1 MVYLNLAHRVCRA
14 GWWGGCGWQAKA
26 VASQKRL
33 VSGLGLVLVLV
44 LGLGTAAAQYPGQY
58 PGQYPPGTNY
68 PPGQYP
74 PGQYPPGQYPPGQ
87 YPPGQY
93 PQGGVGIPLPSKK
106 SSKTDTAHAPMPNYR
121 GLLKQMDDKTISLE
135 LDDHRVMQFK
145 RTGKTRFFKNGDEV
159 KTPKFDAGDQLS
171 IEGPEDTEGFMTAL
185 NVYWEKRAG
194 GPATSAQ
201 SGEGAASQ
209 TGKNDAARS
218 GSDSTDAAIAK
229 AATEMAPPAAKA
241 DPDDPGRPKLVRG
254 KPADAEREVSAPAPA
269 QTAAAQPAG
278 SGTGT
283 MTPPSA
289 SQTGGRSYGAP
300 TILRGDDDTP
310 IPPPPVGDPLIRKAA
325 DAAMDFTET
334 LPDYVCQEL
343 MARYQSMSTPASWQ
357 ALDIVGAAVV
367 YQQGKEDY
375 RDVTINGK
383 AIKKNIEQ
391 LDGAWSTGEFGTV
404 LIDLFSPATAAD
416 FHFSRDSRSGG
427 VSAKVYD
434 FSVVRERSHW
444 QISMAS
450 QTFDPPYKG
459 SVWIDPAT
467 ARVLRIEMQAYGFPD
482 SFPTD
487 HVESATDYQYTRL
500 GDAQQ
505 YLLPVHAENL
515 SCQRGSNYCSRNVI
529 DFRNYHK
536 YSGESTITFGDTV
549 KK

>member
-1 MVYLNLAHRVCRA
+1 MLYPNLALPVCRA
-14 GWWGGCGWQAKA
+14 GW
-26 VASQKRL
+26 L
-33 VSGLGLVLVLV
+33 SGVRLVLVLV
-44 LGLGTAAAQYPGQY
+44 LGLGTAVAQY
-58 PGQYPPGTNY
+58 
-68 PPGQYP
+68 PGQYP

-93 PQGGVGIPLPSKK
+93 PPGSYPPGTYPRGGQGIPLPSGKK
-106 SSKTDTAHAPMPNYR
+106 KTDTPNGPMPNYR

-135 LDDHRVMQFK
+135 LDDHRVIQFK
-145 RTGKTRFFKNGDEV
+145 RTGKTKFYKNGDEV
-159 KTPKFDAGDQLS
+159 KTPKFDPGDQLS
-171 IEGPEDTEGFMTAL
+171 VEGPEDNEGFLSAL
-185 NVYWEKRAG
+185 NVYWEKRAAG
-194 GPATSAQ
+194 TATSAQ
-201 SGEGAASQ
+201 TSEGGASQ
-209 TGKNDAARS
+209 TVKSGAA
-218 GSDSTDAAIAK
+218 GSEAPPSDTTDAAIAK
-229 AATEMAPPAAKA
+229 AATEMAPPPAKP

-254 KPADAEREVSAPAPA
+254 KPADPQREVAAPAPE
-269 QTAAAQPAG
+269 QTATAQSAGAGAGAMPPTPA
-278 SGTGT
+278 SGT
-283 MTPPSA
+283 A
-289 SQTGGRSYGAP
+289 SRSYGAP

-325 DAAMDFTET
+325 EAAMDFTET

-343 MARYQSMSTPASWQ
+343 MARYQSMATPANWQ
-357 ALDIVGAAVV
+357 AIDIVGAAVV

-391 LDGAWSTGEFGTV
+391 LDGAWSTGEFGTI

-416 FHFSRDSRSGG
+416 FHYARDSRSGG

-444 QISMAS
+444 QISMAA

-482 SFPTD
+482 AFPTD

-500 GDAQQ
+500 GDAKQ

-536 YSGESTITFGDTV
+536 YTGESTITFGDPV

>member
-1 MVYLNLAHRVCRA
+1 L
-14 GWWGGCGWQAKA
+14 
-26 VASQKRL
+26 
-33 VSGLGLVLVLV
+33 SGVGLVLALL
-44 LGLGTAAAQYPGQY
+44 LGLGMAAAQYPGQY
-58 PGQYPPGTNY
+58 PPGQYPPGTTY

-74 PGQYPPGQYPPGQ
+74 PGQYPPGQYPRGGQ
-87 YPPGQY
+87 
-93 PQGGVGIPLPSKK
+93 GIPLPSKK
-106 SSKTDTAHAPMPNYR
+106 SSKTDTANAPMPNYR

-135 LDDHRVMQFK
+135 LDDHRVIQFK
-145 RTGKTRFFKNGDEV
+145 RTGKTKFFKNGDEV
-159 KTPKFDAGDQLS
+159 KTPKFDLGDQLS
-171 IEGPEDTEGFMTAL
+171 IEGPEDTEGFLTAL

-194 GPATSAQ
+194 APATSAQ
-201 SGEGAASQ
+201 SGEGGASQ
-209 TGKNDAARS
+209 TVRGEGT
-218 GSDSTDAAIAK
+218 GSESTDAAIAK
-229 AATEMAPPAAKA
+229 AATEMAPPPAKP

-254 KPADAEREVSAPAPA
+254 KPADAEREVSAPVPQ
-269 QTAAAQPAG
+269 QTATAQPAG
-278 SGTGT
+278 SGAGA
-283 MTPPSA
+283 MTPPPA
-289 SQTGGRSYGAP
+289 GQTAGRPYGAP

-310 IPPPPVGDPLIRKAA
+310 PPPPPAGDPLIRKAA
-325 DAAMDFTET
+325 EAAMDFTES

-343 MARYQSMSTPASWQ
+343 MARYQSMATPANWQ

-391 LDGAWSTGEFGTV
+391 LDGAWSTGEFGTI

-416 FHFSRDSRSGG
+416 FHYSRDSRSGG
-427 VSAKVYD
+427 VSSKVYD

-444 QISMAS
+444 QITMAA

-482 SFPTD
+482 AFPTD

-500 GDAQQ
+500 GDAKQ

-536 YSGESTITFGDTV
+536 YTGESTITFGDTV

>member
-1 MVYLNLAHRVCRA
+1 V
-14 GWWGGCGWQAKA
+14 
-26 VASQKRL
+26 
-33 VSGLGLVLVLV
+33 GLVLVLV
-44 LGLGTAAAQYPGQY
+44 LGLGTAAAQYGGQ
-58 PGQYPPGTNY
+58 Y

-87 YPPGQY
+87 YPPGGY
-93 PQGGVGIPLPSKK
+93 PPGGYPRGGQGIPLPSKK
-106 SSKTDTAHAPMPNYR
+106 STKTDTANAPMPNYR
-121 GLLKQMDDKTISLE
+121 GLFKQMDDKNITIE
-135 LDDHRVMQFK
+135 LDDHRALQFK
-145 RTGKTRFFKNGDEV
+145 RTSKTKFYKNGDEV
-159 KTPKFDAGDQLS
+159 KTPKFDPGDQLS
-171 IEGPEDTEGFMTAL
+171 IEGPEDVEGFLTAL
-185 NVYWEKRAG
+185 NVYWEKRAAG
-194 GPATSAQ
+194 TATSAQ
-201 SGEGAASQ
+201 SGDGGASQ
-209 TGKNDAARS
+209 TVKSEAPRS
-218 GSDSTDAAIAK
+218 DTTDAAIAQ
-229 AATEMAPPAAKA
+229 AATEMAPPPAKA

-254 KPADAEREVSAPAPA
+254 KPADAERERSAQVPEQTAPA
-269 QTAAAQPAG
+269 QSAG
-278 SGTGT
+278 SGVGA
-283 MTPPSA
+283 MTPPPA
-289 SQTGGRSYGAP
+289 GQTTGRLSGAP

-325 DAAMDFTET
+325 DAAMDFTES
-334 LPDYVCQEL
+334 LPDYVCQEM
-343 MARYQSMSTPASWQ
+343 MARYQSMATPANWQ
-357 ALDIVGAAVV
+357 AIDIVGAAVV
-367 YQQGKEDY
+367 YEKGKEDY

-391 LDGAWSTGEFGTV
+391 LDGAWSTGEFGTI

-416 FHFSRDSRSGG
+416 FHYSRDSRSGG

-450 QTFDPPYKG
+450 QTYDPPYKG

-482 SFPTD
+482 AFPTD

-500 GDAQQ
+500 GDAKQ

-515 SCQRGSNYCSRNVI
+515 SCQRGSNFCSRNVI

-536 YSGESTITFGDTV
+536 YTGESTITFGDSV

>member
-1 MVYLNLAHRVCRA
+1 MVYLNLAHRICRA
-14 GWWGGCGWQAKA
+14 G
-26 VASQKRL
+26 RL
-33 VSGLGLVLVLV
+33 NGVGLVLVLL

-58 PGQYPPGTNY
+58 PPGQYPPGTSY

-87 YPPGQY
+87 YPRGGQ
-93 PQGGVGIPLPSKK
+93 GIPLPSKK
-106 SSKTDTAHAPMPNYR
+106 SSKTDTANAPMPNYR

-135 LDDHRVMQFK
+135 LDDHRVIQFK
-145 RTGKTRFFKNGDEV
+145 RTGKTKFFKNGDEV
-159 KTPKFDAGDQLS
+159 KTPKFDPGDQLS
-171 IEGPEDTEGFMTAL
+171 IEGPEDVEGFMTAL
-185 NVYWEKRAG
+185 NVYWEKRSG

-201 SGEGAASQ
+201 SGEGGASQ
-209 TGKNDAARS
+209 TVKSDATRS
-218 GSDSTDAAIAK
+218 GSESTEAAIAQ
-229 AATEMAPPAAKA
+229 AATEVAPPPARA

-254 KPADAEREVSAPAPA
+254 KPADAEREVSAPVPQ
-269 QTAAAQPAG
+269 QTAAAQSAG
-278 SGTGT
+278 SGVGA
-283 MTPPSA
+283 MTPPA
-289 SQTGGRSYGAP
+289 GQTTGRLSGAP

-310 IPPPPVGDPLIRKAA
+310 IPPPPAGDPLIRKAA
-325 DAAMDFTET
+325 DAAMDFTES
-334 LPDYVCQEL
+334 LPDYVCQEM
-343 MARYQSMSTPASWQ
+343 MARYQSMATPANWQ

-367 YQQGKEDY
+367 YEKGKEDY

-391 LDGAWSTGEFGTV
+391 LDGAWSTGEFGTI

-416 FHFSRDSRSGG
+416 FHYTRESRTGG
-427 VSAKVYD
+427 VNAKVYD

-482 SFPTD
+482 AFPTD

-500 GDAQQ
+500 GDAKQ

-515 SCQRGSNYCSRNVI
+515 SCQRGSNFCSRNVI

-536 YSGESTITFGDTV
+536 YTGESSITFGETV

>member
-1 MVYLNLAHRVCRA
+1 MVYSNLAHGACRA
-14 GWWGGCGWQAKA
+14 A
-26 VASQKRL
+26 RL
-33 VSGLGLVLVLV
+33 SGVGLVLALL
-44 LGLGTAAAQYPGQY
+44 LGLGTAAAQYPGQ
-58 PGQYPPGTNY
+58 Y

-93 PQGGVGIPLPSKK
+93 PPGTYPRGGPGIPLPSKK
-106 SSKTDTAHAPMPNYR
+106 GSKSDTANAPMPNFR

-135 LDDHRVMQFK
+135 LDDHRVIQFK
-145 RTGKTRFFKNGDEV
+145 RSGKTKFFKNGDEV
-159 KTPKFDAGDQLS
+159 KTPKFDPGDQLS
-171 IEGPEDTEGFMTAL
+171 VEGPEDAEGFLTAL

-201 SGEGAASQ
+201 PGEGGTSQ
-209 TGKNDAARS
+209 TVKSEATRS
-218 GSDSTDAAIAK
+218 GSDTTDAAIAK
-229 AATEMAPPAAKA
+229 AATEMAPPPAKP

-254 KPADAEREVSAPAPA
+254 KPADAEREVSAPVP
-269 QTAAAQPAG
+269 QQAATAQPAG
-278 SGTGT
+278 SGAGT
-283 MTPPSA
+283 MTPPPA
-289 SQTGGRSYGAP
+289 GQTAGRPYGAP
-300 TILRGDDDTP
+300 TILRGDDDMP

-325 DAAMDFTET
+325 EAAMDFTES

-343 MARYQSMSTPASWQ
+343 MARYQSMATPANWQ

-391 LDGAWSTGEFGTV
+391 LDGAWSTGEFGTI

-416 FHFSRDSRSGG
+416 FHYSRDSRSGG
-427 VSAKVYD
+427 VSSKVYD
-434 FSVVRERSHW
+434 FSVARERSHW
-444 QISMAS
+444 QITMAA

-482 SFPTD
+482 AFPTD

-500 GDAQQ
+500 GDARQ

-515 SCQRGSNYCSRNVI
+515 SCQRGSNFCSRNVI

-536 YSGESTITFGDTV
+536 YTGESTITFGDPV